1 MSGTVYS
8 EGAASFGMF
17 SAVAVVFFSC
27 REEISPTTT
36 VQEGNLFMG
45 KRLKMK
51 TSS

>member
-8 EGAASFGMF
+8 EGVVSFGMF
-17 SAVAVVFFSC
+17 SAVVFFSC
-27 REEISPTTT
+27 REEILPTTT